1 MQCFL
6 CSILFSIMMLQNS
19 MTVQE
24 PHTAKSFLSFTFAIR
39 TSMERLQKHVEMV
52 QNNAKTIRIEKTKFA
67 LCRVIEQFYLKAT
80 SHICLLGKLD

>member
-52 QNNAKTIRIEKTKFA
+52 QNNAKTIRIEKNKVCSMPSNRTVLSQGDKSHLFA
-67 LCRVIEQFYLKAT
+67 W
-80 SHICLLGKLD
+80 